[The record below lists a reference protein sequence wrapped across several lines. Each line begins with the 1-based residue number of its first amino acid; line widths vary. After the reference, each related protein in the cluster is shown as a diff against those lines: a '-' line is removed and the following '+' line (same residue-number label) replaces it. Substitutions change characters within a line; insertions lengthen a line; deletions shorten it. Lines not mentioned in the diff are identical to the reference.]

1 MSSLDLIKMSLG
13 NLWRRK
19 LRTLLTVLGVV
30 IGTTSIITTL
40 SLGFGMKEQNK
51 KLLAQMGPVDVISVV
66 SYPIYDPG
74 TDKAVDAKALDDKA
88 LTELSKIENVL
99 VTVPL
104 IEVNGVEITSK
115 KYTNFSTIIGVDPEK
130 YSVLD
135 PKVTWGRFLQE
146 GDGDVAVF
154 GGGLSRSWYDRNAR
168 NNNIGMGED
177 KKLVDVEKDPIK
189 FNIGE
194 RYNDETE
201 QRTYAKSLKVKVVGE
216 LPEEDW
222 ETAYNVYIPMDF
234 ALKLQKLIKREN
246 DKQKAD
252 GMAMGGN
259 QGDRNQSKYSKII
272 VKVTDLK
279 HMREVNDEIKKLGY
293 NAQSNL
299 QATDA
304 LNKSVESTQKILG
317 GIGAVSLLVAAI
329 GIANTMVMS
338 IYERIKEIG
347 IMKVIGASV
356 SDIKKMFLTE
366 AAFIGFFGGIMGVGL
381 SYFVSFIINY
391 LSKKGG
397 NPDEMGGFPGI
408 GGMGM
413 GGEGSISI
421 IPIWLVGAA
430 LIFATLI
437 GILSGYYPARKATKL
452 SPLEAIRTQ

>member
-19 LRTLLTVLGVV
+19 LRTLLTILGVV

-51 KLLAQMGPVDVISVV
+51 KLLAQMGPVDVINVV
-66 SYPIYDPG
+66 SYPVYDPN

-88 LTELSKIENVL
+88 LNELSKIENVL
-99 VTVPL
+99 VVVPQ
-104 IEVNGVEITSK
+104 IEVNGVEISAK
-115 KYTNFSTIIGVDPEK
+115 KYTNFATIIGVDPEK
-130 YSVLD
+130 YQKLN

-146 GDGDVAVF
+146 GDGNVAVF
-154 GGGLSRSWYDRNAR
+154 GGGLSRSWYDRSAR
-168 NNNIGMGED
+168 GGMGMGMDE
-177 KKLVDVEKDPIK
+177 KKLVDVEKDQIK
-189 FNIGE
+189 FNVGE

-201 QRTYAKSLKVKVVGE
+201 QRSFAKSLKVKVVGE

-222 ETAYNVYIPMDF
+222 ETAYDVYIPMDF
-234 ALKLQKLIKREN
+234 ALKLQKMVKKEN
-246 DKQKAD
+246 DKQKAE
-252 GMAMGGN
+252 GMSMGGR
-259 QGDRNQSKYSKII
+259 GERNKSKYTKIV

-356 SDIKKMFLTE
+356 ADIKKMFLTE

-381 SYFVSFIINY
+381 SYLVSFIINY